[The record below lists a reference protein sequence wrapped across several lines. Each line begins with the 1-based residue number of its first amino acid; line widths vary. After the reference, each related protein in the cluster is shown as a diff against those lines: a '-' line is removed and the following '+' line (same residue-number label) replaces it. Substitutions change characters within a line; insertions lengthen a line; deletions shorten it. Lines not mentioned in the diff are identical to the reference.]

1 MVQGQGVM
9 DMDGNAIETNGLTRN
24 FGENRAVSDLNLVVP
39 KGSIFGFLGPNGAGK
54 TTTIK
59 MLLGLLRPTAGQA
72 AILGYDLGTENIK
85 ARARIG
91 YVPESAEM
99 YGYMRVREIVAFN
112 KGLYPRWD
120 DEVVARYL
128 KLFGLPADRP
138 VKALSK
144 GMRAQLALILALG
157 PVPEL
162 LILDEPTSGM
172 DPLARKQFLS
182 SILQEVSAAG
192 QTVFMSSHIL
202 ADVERVA
209 DHIALL
215 NRGRLV
221 LADTMDH
228 LKVNNK
234 KVRFVPSG
242 EAPSDL
248 DKWPGVRS
256 VVREGRG
263 LLVSIEDG
271 LEATVERLKSADPAY
286 LEVIDMNLEEI
297 FIEYAGGEHLVLA

>member
-1 MVQGQGVM
+1 MVQAEDLSGPAK
-9 DMDGNAIETNGLTRN
+9 AIETNLLTRTYGSN
-24 FGENRAVSDLNLVVP
+24 QAVADLNLVVP
-39 KGSIFGFLGPNGAGK
+39 KGSVFGFLGPNGAGK

-59 MLLGLLRPTAGQA
+59 MLLGLLKPTSGGAKV
-72 AILGYDLGTENIK
+72 LGYDLGAENIK

-91 YVPESAEM
+91 YVPENTEI
-99 YGYMRVREIVAFN
+99 YGYMRVREMIAFTQ
-112 KGLYPRWD
+112 GLFPRWD
-120 DEVVARYL
+120 TAVVARYL
-128 KLFGLPADRP
+128 KLFGLPEDRL

-144 GMRAQLALILALG
+144 GMRAQLALVLALG
-157 PVPEL
+157 PRPEL

-182 SILQEVSAAG
+182 SVLQEVSAAG

-228 LKVNNK
+228 LKTNNK
-234 KVRFVPSG
+234 KIRVVPSG
-242 EAPSDL
+242 DAPSDL
-248 DKWPGVRS
+248 ERWPGVRS
-256 VVREGRG
+256 VIREGRG
-263 LLVSIEDG
+263 LLISVEDG
-271 LEATVERLKSADPAY
+271 FDAIAERLKSASPTY

-297 FIEYAGGEHLVLA
+297 FIDYAGGERLALA